1 MTDEILRRKTQR
13 RRRRRKKTRT
23 KRRARTRKRRRNKP
37 PPQTHGYRHRPWIS
51 RSIPTRSS
59 TNPTTGSNP
68 STLSRFDSAKIIENR
83 HFGSTENHGIGV
95 HTGQVR
101 KDTDLKNFARS
112 RDCKRHLL
120 GRGPSGEASSPRP
133 EEPTEPREDSS
144 TSSSS
149 AAAAPKHRNPW
160 PLFQFR
166 GLIAGSSSRSG
177 VGACGRRSVARG
189 RRATLQSAV

>member
-13 RRRRRKKTRT
+13 RRRRRRKKKRRR
-23 KRRARTRKRRRNKP
+23 RRARTRKRRRKRP

-51 RSIPTRSS
+51 CSIPTRSS

-68 STLSRFDSAKIIENR
+68 SSLSRSDSAKII
-83 HFGSTENHGIGV
+83 TKNHGIGV

-101 KDTDLKNFARS
+101 KDTDLKNFARI

-120 GRGPSGEASSPRP
+120 GRGPSGKASSPRP

-149 AAAAPKHRNPW
+149 VTPAPKHRNPW
-160 PLFQFR
+160 PLFQLR
-166 GLIAGSSSRSG
+166 GLIAVSSSRSG

-189 RRATLQSAV
+189 RRATLQSAVRSPR